1 MIRHEE
7 LENGNLVTVIEFGGD
22 VLVGSRFKID
32 KTSGMLTLSNL
43 DERVEIGKELPE
55 FTDANLAD
63 MDKLVLLIFGKVESI
78 DVVIGHL
85 NKIREGM
92 TLSSE
97 TEGGKE

>member
-1 MIRHEE
+1 MIHHEE
-7 LENGNLVTVIEFGGD
+7 LENGSLATVIEFGGD

-55 FTDANLAD
+55 FTDANLND
-63 MDKLVLLIFGKVESI
+63 MDKLVLLIFDKVESI

-85 NKIREGM
+85 NKIREGIIC
-92 TLSSE
+92 
-97 TEGGKE
+97 KY